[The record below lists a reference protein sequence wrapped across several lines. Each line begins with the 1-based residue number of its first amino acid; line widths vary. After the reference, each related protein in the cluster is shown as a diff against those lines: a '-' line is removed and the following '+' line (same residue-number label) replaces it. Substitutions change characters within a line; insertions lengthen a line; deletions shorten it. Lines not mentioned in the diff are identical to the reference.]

1 MSEIMEPLIGQ
12 VKSRLLPL
20 SPMMGALERLIE
32 CLPRR
37 LIRVVLKPGND
48 VAITNESKGEYQAT
62 GNTPKFDMALMPAL
76 PQGGWYYLEAALVRH
91 NGNREANISGNAH
104 GDTNK
109 CFTIPIST
117 NLRGT
122 IREVFYLPA
131 NVTELRWSPTAAPG
145 YFSQS
150 PFLLHKISLLERTVR
165 QMCRVIF
172 DLWRFR
178 IKASFLHEALSCI
191 RAVCDLQISYQRSAI
206 FRIKRQLSN
215 DYSAFVALKDTFK
228 SADIRAL
235 KKQVPRLSLHP
246 VVSIIIT
253 VQAPNELFLRAAI
266 DSVIGQI
273 YPHWELLL
281 VGDFTEDTPSYT
293 IVDQYRKKHNQIKII
308 SANSNVGIASTLNSA
323 LALAEGTFVTRIN
336 QHDLIASH
344 ALFFLVQEIC
354 KHPDADLI
362 YSDEDNIDDANKRH
376 HPRFKPDW
384 NPDLFFSHNYFGNLT
399 LYRLAHVLALGGYS
413 SGYEG
418 AEEYELS
425 LRYLRDI
432 SKAYIRHI
440 AMVLCHKRIAN
451 HTLALSSSH
460 LSNECI
466 AHQSGKRA
474 LTAYFKSDGT
484 IVEDGPALGFYRLR
498 HPLPEHRPLVSI
510 IIPTRDQLAI
520 LKKCIASIQQKTD
533 YVNWELLIVDN
544 QSIEVETHRYFAHIQ
559 NDSRIKVIDYDKPF
573 NYSALNNFA
582 SQYAQ
587 GEIFALLNNDV
598 EVIDKEWLSEMVS
611 HAIRPGV
618 GAVGAKLLY
627 ANGTVQ
633 HAGVILGLGG
643 VAGHAH
649 KHLKSDDFGYC
660 HRAVVAQNFSAVT
673 GACLVVRKECYQ
685 AVGGLN
691 EPDLAV
697 ALNDID
703 FCLKL
708 LAAGYRNVF
717 TPFAQLYHHE
727 SISRGA
733 NDTPEKNAIF
743 SREFEY
749 MKRTWGQR
757 LLQDPAYNPNLTM
770 SYENFSYGS

>member
-1 MSEIMEPLIGQ
+1 
-12 VKSRLLPL
+12 
-20 SPMMGALERLIE
+20 
-32 CLPRR
+32 
-37 LIRVVLKPGND
+37 
-48 VAITNESKGEYQAT
+48 
-62 GNTPKFDMALMPAL
+62 
-76 PQGGWYYLEAALVRH
+76 
-91 NGNREANISGNAH
+91 
-104 GDTNK
+104 
-109 CFTIPIST
+109 
-117 NLRGT
+117 
-122 IREVFYLPA
+122 
-131 NVTELRWSPTAAPG
+131 
-145 YFSQS
+145 
-150 PFLLHKISLLERTVR
+150 
-165 QMCRVIF
+165 MCRVIF
-172 DLWRFR
+172 DQWRFN
-178 IKASFLHEALSCI
+178 IKASFMHEALSYTK
-191 RAVCDLQISYQRSAI
+191 AVCDLQISYQRSGI
-206 FRIKRQLSN
+206 LRIKRQAIN
-215 DYSAFVALKDTFK
+215 DYSAFIAIKDTFK
-228 SADIRAL
+228 SADICAL
-235 KKQVPRLSLHP
+235 IKQVPRFSLHP

-281 VGDFTEDTPSYT
+281 VGDFAEDTLSYA
-293 IVDQYRKKHNQIKII
+293 IADQYRKKHAQIKII
-308 SANSNVGIASTLNSA
+308 SVNSKMDVASTLNSA
-323 LALAEGTFVTRIN
+323 LALVEGKFITRIN

-344 ALFFLVQEIC
+344 ALFFMVQEIC
-354 KHPDADLI
+354 RHPNAELI
-362 YSDEDNIDDANKRH
+362 YSDEDNIDHANKRLD
-376 HPRFKPDW
+376 PRFKPDW

-399 LYRLAHVLALGGYS
+399 LYRLAHVLELGGYS

-425 LRYLRDI
+425 LRYLSNI
-432 SKAYIRHI
+432 HKTHIRHI
-440 AMVLCHKRIAN
+440 AKVLCHKRIAN
-451 HTLALSSSH
+451 QALALSPAYFP
-460 LSNECI
+460 NEGV

-474 LTAYFKSDGT
+474 LTAYFKCDGT
-484 IVEDGPALGFYRLR
+484 IVEDGPALGLYRLR

-510 IIPTRDQLAI
+510 IIPTRDQLAM
-520 LKKCIASIQQKTD
+520 LKKCIASIQNKTD
-533 YVNWELLIVDN
+533 YENWEMLIVDN
-544 QSIEVETHRYFAHIQ
+544 QSIELETHRYFEQIQ
-559 NDSRIKVIDYDKPF
+559 KDSRIKVIHYDKPF

-582 SQYAQ
+582 AQYAQ

-598 EVIDKEWLSEMVS
+598 EVIDKEWLAEMVS

-627 ANGTVQ
+627 TNGTVQ

-649 KHLKSDDFGYC
+649 KHLRADDFGYC
-660 HRAVVAQNFSAVT
+660 HRAVVAQNLSAVT
-673 GACLVVRKECYQ
+673 GACLVVRKKCYQ
-685 AVGGLN
+685 EVGGLN

-749 MKRTWGQR
+749 MKKTWGYR

-770 SYENFSYGS
+770 VYENFSYSS